1 MTSSMPRWVFLQGLV
16 LTCLPGCILTSP
28 LRNTVLP
35 KSEAPAPLRA
45 GFGNPEI
52 LQAGAQFPAP
62 EPLSAGRGP
71 FQGREFSD
79 QALVDEVLARNP
91 TLAQMTAAWQ
101 AATQR
106 IPQAKSWDD
115 PMFIGAIAP
124 PSLGSNQV
132 DSGYRLE
139 ISQKLYFPGKLR
151 LKGQNASAEA
161 SASRNDLEDTRV
173 QLIEAARLSFF
184 EYYLNDRALS
194 VNEEALKLLTEFR
207 QNADARFKAGQ
218 APQQDLFQADVEI
231 GRQKER
237 QVILER
243 MQKVAKARINTL
255 MHLPST
261 APMPPPAQGSPQW
274 MTLPEIETL
283 QTQAVRSRPDL
294 QALAD
299 RIAAEEAA
307 FALAR
312 REFYPDAEVSGAY
325 DSIMGNG
332 PARDLAPQVAIK
344 LNLPVRLAKRQAA
357 VNETLFKIAQK
368 RAELA
373 SRTDQ
378 VNYQV
383 QEAYE
388 QLLESEKILK
398 LYDKS
403 ILPAAKS
410 NISAGQDAYRTGK
423 APFLSLIEA
432 QRNYVNLKDRYYEAT
447 ADFFRRR
454 ANLERAIG
462 APLASPGPATKE

>member
-1 MTSSMPRWVFLQGLV
+1 MKILMTRRIVIYGLILICVPGCV
-16 LTCLPGCILTSP
+16 LTPA
-28 LRNTVLP
+28 LRNAVFPETMAPTSARATFGDPVLIQA
-35 KSEAPAPLRA
+35 SAQAPAQDKLSGEGGPL
-45 GFGNPEI
+45 E
-52 LQAGAQFPAP
+52 
-62 EPLSAGRGP
+62 GRKA
-71 FQGREFSD
+71 FSD

-101 AATQR
+101 AALER
-106 IPQAKSWDD
+106 MPQVTSWED
-115 PMFIGAIAP
+115 PMFMGAIAP
-124 PSLGSNQV
+124 PSFGSNQV
-132 DSGYRLE
+132 VSGYRLE
-139 ISQKLYFPGKLR
+139 VSQKIYFPGKLR

-161 SASRNDLEDTRV
+161 NASRNDLEDVRV
-173 QLIEAARLSFF
+173 QLIEAARLAFF
-184 EYYLNDRALS
+184 EYYLTDRALD
-194 VNEEALKLLTEFR
+194 VNEEALKLLTELR
-207 QNADARFKAGQ
+207 QNADARFKAGLV
-218 APQQDLFQADVEI
+218 PQHDIFQADVEI

-237 QVILER
+237 QMILER

-261 APMPPPAQGSPQW
+261 TPLPLPAQKAPQW
-274 MTLPEIETL
+274 LTLPAVETL
-283 QTQAVRSRPDL
+283 QAQAIRSRPDL

-299 RIAAEEAA
+299 RIGAEEAT
-307 FALAR
+307 FALNR
-312 REFYPDAEVSGAY
+312 REYYPDVEVSGAY

-344 LNLPVRLAKRQAA
+344 LNLPNRVAKRNAA
-357 VNETLFKIAQK
+357 VNEAAFKIAQK

-388 QLLESEKILK
+388 QLAESEKILK
-398 LYDKS
+398 LYDTN

-410 NISAGQDAYRTGK
+410 NINAAQDAYRTGK
-423 APFLSLIEA
+423 VPFLSLIEA
-432 QRNYVNLKDRYYEAT
+432 QRNYVNLKDRYFEVT

-462 APLASPGPATKE
+462 APLTTKE